1 MVSLH
6 LFQRGVLYFTV
17 KGGNF
22 LPLIKHGMDVYY
34 YNKNVMNRAP
44 GRECNRFL
52 FPLVCYDDMGTEW
65 TIYSELGCADV
76 IAMLTWILIAFHT
89 LVSIFFL
96 VKNCGTDK
104 GSPDF
109 LAGMESGCCG
119 AGAVFVSMGS
129 YDVEVEVHRKQANPK
144 WRRGMRYLTAIFQF
158 VIVIFICSAIRIV
171 TGYAGV
177 AVDDV
182 QRSSLFLYLYALFLN
197 LLTMTEHIFEGFSF
211 SFV

>member
-1 MVSLH
+1 MVSLN

-17 KGGNF
+17 KGGNM

-34 YNKNVMNRAP
+34 YKKYLASQGGQP
-44 GRECNRFL
+44 CQKLL
-52 FPLVCYDDMGTEW
+52 FPLVCYDDIGTEW

-89 LVSIFFL
+89 IVSIYFL
-96 VKNCGTDK
+96 VVNCGTQK

-119 AGAVFVSMGS
+119 AGAVFVSMGA
-129 YDVEVEVHRKQANPK
+129 YDVEVEIHRKQANPK
-144 WRRGMRYLTAIFQF
+144 WRRVMRGITAIFQF
-158 VIVIFICSAIRIV
+158 VILVFICSAIRIV

-177 AVDDV
+177 EI
-182 QRSSLFLYLYALFLN
+182 QEFQSSSLYLYLFCLFLN
-197 LLTMTEHIFEGFSF
+197 LFTMTEHLFEGFAF